1 VLIHDIAVEK
11 FVANYGMVDQVS
23 EFAPDHSAQTP
34 ENFEHLFGML
44 FNTFIHLAHCVECVT
59 ISSLELINPVLAGQE
74 IQVNPDQPSRITSLY
89 RPPPSVDEKAKHSV
103 TLPGFVFKLDW
114 RWVSVLLVSVIFLLI
129 IGIASIILESFLI
142 APDVL
147 GYASSLARNNRYLHL
162 PKTAANPMS
171 GPERAR
177 TLGGV
182 SVMIQDVKPDKT
194 VGKIALGLHH
204 DRAEKLKPG
213 RLYR

>member
-1 VLIHDIAVEK
+1 MSLLVNDLLTEPLNQTALDPK
-11 FVANYGMVDQVS
+11 D
-23 EFAPDHSAQTP
+23 FAH
-34 ENFEHLFGML
+34 NFGTL

-59 ISSLELINPVLAGQE
+59 VSNLWQINPGLAPKE
-74 IQVNPDQPSRITSLY
+74 IASYYEPKDARITSLY
-89 RPPPSVDEKAKHSV
+89 KPPTSSHGKAIHR
-103 TLPGFVFKLDW
+103 LREAALIFQLDW
-114 RWVSVLLVSVIFLLI
+114 RWVSVLLVSVIVLLVV
-129 IGIASIILESFLI
+129 GIASIILESFLI

-162 PKTAANPMS
+162 PKTAAKPMS

>member
-1 VLIHDIAVEK
+1 MSYLVNDILPEPLNHTAVDPK
-11 FVANYGMVDQVS
+11 V
-23 EFAPDHSAQTP
+23 FAI
-34 ENFEHLFGML
+34 NFGTL

-59 ISSLELINPVLAGQE
+59 VSNLWQINPGLAPE
-74 IQVNPDQPSRITSLY
+74 DIRSFYEPLNPRITSLY
-89 RPPPSVDEKAKHSV
+89 KPPTSPNGKAVHR
-103 TLPGFVFKLDW
+103 LNDAQLIFKLDW
-114 RWVSVLLVSVIFLLI
+114 RWVSVLLVSVIVLLVV
-129 IGIASIILESFLI
+129 GIASIILESFLI

-162 PKTAANPMS
+162 PKTAAKPMS

-177 TLGGV
+177 TLGSV
-182 SVMIQDVKPDKT
+182 SVMIQDVKPDKA

>member
-1 VLIHDIAVEK
+1 MAEE
-11 FVANYGMVDQVS
+11 VS
-23 EFAPDHSAQTP
+23 ESAPDHSTQTP
-34 ENFEHLFGML
+34 ENFEYLFGAL

-59 ISSLELINPVLAGQE
+59 ISSLSLINATLAGIE
-74 IQVNPDQPSRITSLY
+74 IQVNPEKPARITSLY
-89 RPPPSVDEKAKHSV
+89 VPPPTGDGRAKHSV

-114 RWVSVLLVSVIFLLI
+114 RWVSVLLASVIVLLI
-129 IGIASIILESFLI
+129 IGIASIVLESFLI

-162 PKTAANPMS
+162 PKTAAKPMS

-182 SVMIQDVKPDKT
+182 SVMIQDVKPDKS

>member
-1 VLIHDIAVEK
+1 MEINQTLAAK
-11 FVANYGMVDQVS
+11 
-23 EFAPDHSAQTP
+23 PD
-34 ENFEHLFGML
+34 E
-44 FNTFIHLAHCVECVT
+44 T
-59 ISSLELINPVLAGQE
+59 IYAEQRGP
-74 IQVNPDQPSRITSLY
+74 RITSLY
-89 RPPPSVDEKAKHSV
+89 KPPTSPTGKAIHRLNKAQ
-103 TLPGFVFKLDW
+103 LIFKLDW
-114 RWVSVLLVSVIFLLI
+114 RWVSVLLVSVIVLLVV
-129 IGIASIILESFLI
+129 GIASIILESFLI

-162 PKTAANPMS
+162 PKTATNPMS

-182 SVMIQDVKPDKT
+182 SVMIQDVKPDKA

>member
-1 VLIHDIAVEK
+1 MSMLVNDLLTEPLNHTAQDP
-11 FVANYGMVDQVS
+11 QS
-23 EFAPDHSAQTP
+23 FAY
-34 ENFEHLFGML
+34 NFGTL

-59 ISSLELINPVLAGQE
+59 VTSLWEINPGLAPNKDDV
-74 IQVNPDQPSRITSLY
+74 IYIPTKDARITSLY
-89 RPPPSVDEKAKHSV
+89 KPPPSPHGKAVHRLTQD
-103 TLPGFVFKLDW
+103 TLIFQLDW
-114 RWVSVLLVSVIFLLI
+114 RWVSVLLVSVIVLLVV
-129 IGIASIILESFLI
+129 GIASIILESFLI

-147 GYASSLARNNRYLHL
+147 GYASSLARNNWYLHL
-162 PKTAANPMS
+162 PKTAAKPMS

>member
-1 VLIHDIAVEK
+1 MSYLVNDILTEPLNQTALDPS
-11 FVANYGMVDQVS
+11 Y
-23 EFAPDHSAQTP
+23 FAM
-34 ENFEHLFGML
+34 NFGAL
-44 FNTFIHLAHCVECVT
+44 FNTFIHLAHCVECVNFQN
-59 ISSLELINPVLAGQE
+59 LWQINPGLATSDKDKEDASYAQQKDE
-74 IQVNPDQPSRITSLY
+74 RVKSLY
-89 RPPPSVDEKAKHSV
+89 KPPTSPNGKAVHR
-103 TLPGFVFKLDW
+103 LNEAQLIFKLDW
-114 RWVSVLLVSVIFLLI
+114 RWVSVLLVSVVVLLVV
-129 IGIASIILESFLI
+129 GIASIIIESFLI

-177 TLGGV
+177 TLGAV
-182 SVMIQDVKPDKT
+182 SVMIQDVKPDKP